1 MTDFETI
8 ALWIG
13 WSTKEI
19 TYGPLGLH
27 TQKIWINQNG
37 SWCDSPCFNT
47 DEEAI
52 GLLKILAERG
62 YIVSLE
68 GLESGWVCYYANR
81 NEFAPEYVDTGIF
94 PSIHEAIVSVTLSV
108 IENE

>member
-13 WSTKEI
+13 WSKKEI
-19 TYGPLGLH
+19 RQGH
-27 TQKIWINQNG
+27 KRSVIWVDSSG
-37 SWCDSPCFNT
+37 SWSDSPDYSSN
-47 DEEAI
+47 EQAI
-52 GLLKILAERG
+52 GLLDILAKRG

-81 NEFAPEYVDTGIF
+81 NEFVPEYVDTGIF
-94 PSIHEAIVSVTLSV
+94 PSMHEAIVSTVLSV
-108 IENE
+108 IDSEWIE